1 MRRQTLNAPYFAVVA
16 GCQAT
21 IAAVTAAWAYEGE
34 GLNVAIG
41 ATALLLSELPL
52 RIIRHQDLRNVSA
65 CVVAS
70 LLGAHVLLGML
81 LGLYDSSLGYDKFMH
96 VIGSSAVAFVAAT
109 ALRAHVEER
118 SVHLSRPLIAIG
130 IFAVTL
136 SAGALWEI
144 FEFAVDLTGLFFA
157 QRGLRDTM
165 IDLIADCI
173 GALIALVLFLGP
185 TANRGRPIFQL
196 PGDQ

>member
-1 MRRQTLNAPYFAVVA
+1 MRRHALSASCAAVVA
-16 GCQAT
+16 CCQAT
-21 IAAVTAAWAYEGE
+21 IAAVTAAWAYGGE
-34 GLNVAIG
+34 GLHVAVG
-41 ATALLLSELPL
+41 ATALFLSELPQWS
-52 RIIRHQDLRNVSA
+52 IRHRELRNVSA

-70 LLGAHVLLGML
+70 LLGAHVLFGMF
-81 LGLYDSSLGYDKFMH
+81 LGLYDSSHGYDKFMH
-96 VIGSSAVAFVAAT
+96 VIGSSAVALVAAT

-118 SVHLSRPLIAIG
+118 SVYLSRPLIAIG

-165 IDLIADCI
+165 IDLIADGL
-173 GALIALVLFLGP
+173 GALIALIILLGP
-185 TANRGRPIFQL
+185 DASRGGPIIQP